1 MKKRHS
7 KSQYCISGK
16 VGRYNCNC
24 HRCRMMNGKPVN
36 EESEKFCAV
45 EYKIYNDRGIMF
57 DNMKSILSKHIN
69 NDYVL
74 NEVTQKIWDKIRK
87 SLLGID

>member
-24 HRCRMMNGKPVN
+24 HRCRMLNGKPVN
-36 EESEKFCAV
+36 EDTEKLSV
-45 EYKIYNDRGIMF
+45 IEYKIYNDRGIMF
-57 DNMKSILSKHIN
+57 DKMQNILSKHIDDN
-69 NDYVL
+69 YVL
-74 NEVTQKIWDKIRK
+74 KEVTQEIWDKIRTC
-87 SLLGID
+87 LLGID